1 MNDQLKSPLNEL
13 TSLPAFLQL
22 LLQIALA
29 VFGDVTTGEDIGDG
43 YA

>member
-1 MNDQLKSPLNEL
+1 MNDQLKSPLNKL

-29 VFGDVTTGEDIGDG
+29 ILGDVTTGEDIGDG